1 MAQPTNTFDTYD
13 SVGEREDLSDVIYSI
28 SPTDTPFISSAAKT
42 KATAVL
48 HEWQTDALAA
58 AATNNAVIEGDE
70 ATLDAVS
77 ATTRLSNSSQIMDKT
92 VVITGTQE
100 SVDKAG
106 RASELA
112 YQIAKKAK
120 ELKRDMEA
128 TITGNQAEVAG
139 NSTTARKFGSL
150 GAWIETNDDLGA
162 SGSSGGAGNTA
173 RTDGTQRAF
182 TEASLKSVIKSVWN
196 EGGDPSMIM
205 VGPFNK
211 QKLSGFTGNSTRFDA
226 GADATLY
233 TSVDVYASD
242 FGQLQ
247 VVPNRFSRDRDAYVL
262 DMNYFAIAFL
272 RDFSMHELAKTGDSE
287 KRQLL
292 VELKISPGRSLPTS
306 NFAAPSLVRGLNLK
320 LKRSPL

>member
-13 SVGEREDLSDVIYSI
+13 SVGEREDLSDVIYNI
-28 SPTDTPFISSAAKT
+28 SPTDTPFLSSAAKT
-42 KATAVL
+42 AATAVL
-48 HEWQTDALAA
+48 HEWQTDSLAA
-58 AATNNAVIEGDE
+58 ASTSNAVIEGDE
-70 ATLDAVS
+70 ATNDAVS
-77 ATTRLSNSSQIMDKT
+77 ATTRLSNSCQIMDKV

-100 SVDKAG
+100 AVDKAG

-112 YQIAKKAK
+112 YQIAKRAK

-128 TITGNQAEVAG
+128 MLTTNNAEVTG
-139 NSTTARKFGSL
+139 GSSTARELGSL
-150 GAWIETNDDLGA
+150 GSWVVTNDDLASDGA
-162 SGSSGGAGNTA
+162 SGAGAGNA
-173 RTDGTQRAF
+173 AHTDGTQRVF
-182 TEASLKSVIKSVWN
+182 TEAQLKSVIKNVWN
-196 EGGDPSMIM
+196 AGGDPSMVM

-247 VVPNRFSRDRDAYVL
+247 VVPNRFSRDRDAWVL
-262 DMNYFAIAFL
+262 DMNYWGVAFL
-272 RDFSMHELAKTGDSE
+272 RDFSMHELAKTGDTE

-292 VELKISPGRSLPTS
+292 VEATLESRNEAASGLVADLTTS
-306 NFAAPSLVRGLNLK
+306 
-320 LKRSPL
+320 

>member
-48 HEWQTDALAA
+48 HEWQTDSLASA
-58 AATNNAVIEGDE
+58 STSNAVIEGDE
-70 ATLDAVS
+70 ATLDAVT

-100 SVDKAG
+100 AVDKAG
-106 RASELA
+106 RASEIA

-128 TITGNQAEVAG
+128 TITGNQAEVTG
-139 NSTTARKFGSL
+139 NASTARKLGSL
-150 GAWIETNDDLGA
+150 GAWVATNDDLSSA
-162 SGSSGGAGNTA
+162 GSPASGGAGNTA

-196 EGGDPSMIM
+196 AGGDPSMIM

-262 DMNYFAIAFL
+262 DMNYWAIAFL
-272 RDFSMHELAKTGDSE
+272 RDFTMHELSKTGDSE

-292 VELKISPGRSLPTS
+292 VEATLESRNEAASGMVADLTTS
-306 NFAAPSLVRGLNLK
+306 
-320 LKRSPL
+320 

>member
-28 SPTDTPFISSAAKT
+28 SPTDTPFLSSAAKT
-42 KATAVL
+42 QATAVV

-58 AATNNAVIEGDE
+58 AVTNNAVIEGDE
-70 ATLDAVS
+70 ATLDAS
-77 ATTRLSNSSQIMDKT
+77 TATVRLSNSAQIMDKT

-106 RASELA
+106 RASEIA

-128 TITGNQAEVAG
+128 TITGNIAEATGSASV
-139 NSTTARKFGSL
+139 ARKMGTL
-150 GAWIETNDDLGA
+150 GAWVITNDDKAADGTTG
-162 SGSSGGAGNTA
+162 SGLGNTA

-182 TEASLKSVIKSVWN
+182 TEASLKNVIKSVWN
-196 EGGDPSMIM
+196 AGGDPSMIM
-205 VGPFNK
+205 CGPFNK

-262 DMNYFAIAFL
+262 DMEYFGVAFL

-292 VELKISPGRSLPTS
+292 VEATLESRNEAASGLVADLTTS
-306 NFAAPSLVRGLNLK
+306 
-320 LKRSPL
+320 

>member
-13 SVGEREDLSDVIYSI
+13 SIGEREDLSDVIYNI
-28 SPTDTPFISSAAKT
+28 SPTDTPFLSSAAKT

-48 HEWQTDALAA
+48 HEWQTDSLAA
-58 AATNNAVIEGDE
+58 AVTNNQVIEGDE
-70 ATLDAVS
+70 ATLDAVT
-77 ATTRLSNSSQIMDKT
+77 ATTRLSNSCQIMDKT

-100 SVDKAG
+100 AVDKAG
-106 RASELA
+106 RASEIA

-120 ELKRDMEA
+120 ELKRDLEA
-128 TITGNQAEVAG
+128 SLTSNNAEVTGSATAARVAG
-139 NSTTARKFGSL
+139 GLRSWVA
-150 GAWIETNDDLGA
+150 TNDVMGT
-162 SGSSGGAGNTA
+162 SGTSGGAGNTA
-173 RTDGTQRAF
+173 AGNGTQRAF
-182 TEASLKSVIKSVWN
+182 TETLLKSVIKSVWN
-196 EGGDPSMIM
+196 AGGNPTMVM

-247 VVPNRFSRDRDAYVL
+247 VVPNRFSRDREAWVL
-262 DMNYFAIAFL
+262 DMDYWGVAFL
-272 RDFSMHELAKTGDSE
+272 RDFTMHELSKTGDSE

-292 VELKISPGRSLPTS
+292 LEATLESRNEAASGCVADITTS
-306 NFAAPSLVRGLNLK
+306 
-320 LKRSPL
+320 

>member
-28 SPTDTPFISSAAKT
+28 SPTDTPFLSSAAKT

-58 AATNNAVIEGDE
+58 AVTNNAVIEGDE
-70 ATLDAVS
+70 ATLDAS
-77 ATTRLSNSSQIMDKT
+77 TATTRLSNSCQIMDKT

-106 RASELA
+106 RASEIA

-120 ELKRDMEA
+120 ELKRDMES
-128 TITGNQAEVAG
+128 TLTSNNLEVTGG
-139 NSTTARKFGSL
+139 SGTARQLGGLGS
-150 GAWIETNDDLGA
+150 WVVTNDDLASDGA
-162 SGSSGGAGNTA
+162 SGAGAGNAAHTN
-173 RTDGTQRAF
+173 GTQRAF
-182 TEASLKSVIKSVWN
+182 TESQLKSVIKSVWN
-196 EGGDPSMIM
+196 AGGDPSMIM

-262 DMNYFAIAFL
+262 DMDYWGIAFL

-292 VELKISPGRSLPTS
+292 VEATLESRNEGASGSVMDLTTS
-306 NFAAPSLVRGLNLK
+306 
-320 LKRSPL
+320 

>member
-13 SVGEREDLSDVIYSI
+13 SVGEREDLSDVIYNI
-28 SPTDTPFISSAAKT
+28 SPTDTPFLSSAAKT
-42 KATAVL
+42 SSSAVL

-58 AATNNAVIEGDE
+58 ASTSNAVIEGDE
-70 ATLDAVS
+70 ATLDAVT
-77 ATTRLSNSSQIMDKT
+77 ATTRLSNSCQIMDKT

-100 SVDKAG
+100 AVDKAG

-128 TITGNQAEVAG
+128 QITTNNAEVTGSA
-139 NSTTARKFGSL
+139 TAAREMGSL
-150 GAWIETNDDLGA
+150 GAWVATNDVMGTSGT
-162 SGSSGGAGNTA
+162 SGSVGNTA

-182 TEASLKSVIKSVWN
+182 TEDLLKSVIKSVWD
-196 EGGDPSMIM
+196 EGGDPTMIM

-247 VVPNRFSRDRDAYVL
+247 AVPNRFSRDRDAYVL
-262 DMNYFAIAFL
+262 DMNYWGIAFL
-272 RDFSMHELAKTGDSE
+272 RDFSMHELSKTGDSE

-292 VELKISPGRSLPTS
+292 VEATLESRNEAASGLVADLTTS
-306 NFAAPSLVRGLNLK
+306 
-320 LKRSPL
+320 

>member
-70 ATLDAVS
+70 ATLDAVT
-77 ATTRLSNSSQIMDKT
+77 ATSRLSNSSQIMDKT

-100 SVDKAG
+100 AVDKAG

-128 TITGNQAEVAG
+128 TVTGNQAEVTG
-139 NSTTARKFGSL
+139 NASTARKFGSL

-162 SGSSGGAGNTA
+162 SGSSGGSGNTA

-182 TEASLKSVIKSVWN
+182 TEASLKTVIKSVWN

-272 RDFSMHELAKTGDSE
+272 RDFSMHELSKTGDSE

-292 VELKISPGRSLPTS
+292 VEATLESRNEKASGLVADLTTS
-306 NFAAPSLVRGLNLK
+306 
-320 LKRSPL
+320 

>member
-28 SPTDTPFISSAAKT
+28 SPTDTPFLSSAAKT
-42 KATAVL
+42 QATAVL
-48 HEWQTDALAA
+48 HEWQTDSLAA
-58 AATNNAVIEGDE
+58 ASTSNAVIEGDE
-70 ATLDAVS
+70 ATLDAS
-77 ATTRLSNSSQIMDKT
+77 TATTRLSNSTQLMDKT

-112 YQIAKKAK
+112 YQIAKRAK

-128 TITGNQAEVAG
+128 TITGNIAEVGG
-139 NSTTARKFGSL
+139 NSSTARKMGTLGS
-150 GAWIETNDDLGA
+150 WVTTNDDLASDGA
-162 SGSSGGAGNTA
+162 SGAGAGNA
-173 RTDGTQRAF
+173 AHTDGTQRAF
-182 TEASLKSVIKSVWN
+182 TEAQLKSVIKSVWN
-196 EGGDPSMIM
+196 AGGDPSMIM

-262 DMNYFAIAFL
+262 DMEYWGIAFL

-292 VELKISPGRSLPTS
+292 VEATLESRNEAASGLVADLTTS
-306 NFAAPSLVRGLNLK
+306 
-320 LKRSPL
+320 

>member
-13 SVGEREDLSDVIYSI
+13 SIGEREDLADVIYNI
-28 SPTDTPFISSAAKT
+28 SPTDTPFLSSAAKT
-42 KATAVL
+42 QATAVL
-48 HEWQTDALAA
+48 HEWQTDSLAA
-58 AATNNAVIEGDE
+58 ASTSNAVIEGDE
-70 ATLDAVS
+70 ATHDAITP
-77 ATTRLSNSSQIMDKT
+77 TTRLSNSCQIMDKV

-100 SVDKAG
+100 AVDKAG

-112 YQIAKKAK
+112 YQIAKSAK

-128 TITGNQAEVAG
+128 MLTTNNAEVTG
-139 NSTTARKFGSL
+139 GSSTARELGSL
-150 GAWIETNDDLGA
+150 GSWVVTNDDLASDGA
-162 SGSSGGAGNTA
+162 SGAGAGNA
-173 RTDGTQRAF
+173 AHTDGTQRVF
-182 TEASLKSVIKSVWN
+182 TEAQLKSVIKNVWN
-196 EGGDPSMIM
+196 QGGDPTMIM

-247 VVPNRFSRDRDAYVL
+247 VVPNRFSRDRDAWVL
-262 DMNYFAIAFL
+262 DMNYWGIAFL
-272 RDFSMHELAKTGDSE
+272 RDFSMHELAKTGDTE

-292 VELKISPGRSLPTS
+292 VEATLESRNEAASGLVADLTTS
-306 NFAAPSLVRGLNLK
+306 
-320 LKRSPL
+320 

>member
-28 SPTDTPFISSAAKT
+28 SPTDTPFLSSAAKT

-48 HEWQTDALAA
+48 HEWQTDSLAA
-58 AATNNAVIEGDE
+58 AVTNNAVIEGDE
-70 ATLDAVS
+70 ATLDAS
-77 ATTRLSNSSQIMDKT
+77 TATTRLSNSTQIMDKT

-112 YQIAKKAK
+112 YQIAKRAK

-128 TITGNQAEVAG
+128 TITGNIAEVGG
-139 NSTTARKFGSL
+139 NSSTARKMGTLGS
-150 GAWIETNDDLGA
+150 WVTTNDDLASDGA
-162 SGSSGGAGNTA
+162 SGAGAGNAAHTN
-173 RTDGTQRAF
+173 GTQRAF
-182 TEASLKSVIKSVWN
+182 TESQLKSVIKSVWN
-196 EGGDPSMIM
+196 AGGDPSMIM

-247 VVPNRFSRDRDAYVL
+247 VVPNRFSRDREAYVL
-262 DMNYFAIAFL
+262 DMEYWGVAFL
-272 RDFSMHELAKTGDSE
+272 RDFTMHELAKTGDSE

-292 VELKISPGRSLPTS
+292 VEATLESRNEAASGGVFDLTTS
-306 NFAAPSLVRGLNLK
+306 
-320 LKRSPL
+320 

>member
-28 SPTDTPFISSAAKT
+28 SPTDTPFLSSAAKT
-42 KATAVL
+42 QATAVL

-58 AATNNAVIEGDE
+58 AVTNNAVIEGDE
-70 ATLDAVS
+70 ATLDASV

-106 RASELA
+106 RASEIA

-120 ELKRDMEA
+120 ELKRDMES
-128 TITGNQAEVAG
+128 TLTSNNAEVTG
-139 NSTTARKFGSL
+139 GSGTARQL
-150 GAWIETNDDLGA
+150 GALGSWVITNDDLASDGA
-162 SGSSGGAGNTA
+162 SGAGAGNAAHTN
-173 RTDGTQRAF
+173 GTQRAF
-182 TEASLKSVIKSVWN
+182 TESQLKSVIKSVWN
-196 EGGDPSMIM
+196 AGGDPSMIM

-262 DMNYFAIAFL
+262 DMDYWGVAFL

-292 VELKISPGRSLPTS
+292 VEATLESRNEGASGSVMDLTTS
-306 NFAAPSLVRGLNLK
+306 
-320 LKRSPL
+320 

>member
-13 SVGEREDLSDVIYSI
+13 SIGEREDLSDVIYNI
-28 SPTDTPFISSAAKT
+28 SPTDTPFLSSAAKT

-48 HEWQTDALAA
+48 HEWQTDSLAA
-58 AATNNAVIEGDE
+58 AVTNNQVIEGDE
-70 ATLDAVS
+70 ATLDAVT
-77 ATTRLSNSSQIMDKT
+77 ATTRLSNSCQIMDKT

-100 SVDKAG
+100 AVDKAG
-106 RASELA
+106 RASEIA

-120 ELKRDMEA
+120 ELKRDLEA
-128 TITGNQAEVAG
+128 SLTSNNAEVTGSATAARVAG
-139 NSTTARKFGSL
+139 GLRSWVA
-150 GAWIETNDDLGA
+150 TNDVMGT
-162 SGSSGGAGNTA
+162 SGTSGGAGNTA
-173 RTDGTQRAF
+173 AGNGTQRAF
-182 TEASLKSVIKSVWN
+182 TETLLKSVIKSVWN
-196 EGGDPSMIM
+196 AGGNPTMVM

-247 VVPNRFSRDRDAYVL
+247 VVPNRFSRDREAWVL
-262 DMNYFAIAFL
+262 DMDYWGVAFL
-272 RDFSMHELAKTGDSE
+272 RDFTMHELSKTGDSE

-292 VELKISPGRSLPTS
+292 LEATLESRNEGASGVVADVTTS
-306 NFAAPSLVRGLNLK
+306 
-320 LKRSPL
+320 

>member
-28 SPTDTPFISSAAKT
+28 SPTDTPFLSSAAKT

-58 AATNNAVIEGDE
+58 AVTNNAVIEGDE
-70 ATLDAVS
+70 ATLDASV

-106 RASELA
+106 RASEIA

-120 ELKRDMEA
+120 ELKRDMES
-128 TITGNQAEVAG
+128 TLTSNNLEVTGG
-139 NSTTARKFGSL
+139 SGTARQL
-150 GAWIETNDDLGA
+150 GALGSWVVTNDDLASDGA
-162 SGSSGGAGNTA
+162 SGAGAGNA
-173 RTDGTQRAF
+173 AHTDGTQRAF
-182 TEASLKSVIKSVWN
+182 TESQLKSVIKSVWN
-196 EGGDPSMIM
+196 AGGDPSMIM

-262 DMNYFAIAFL
+262 DMDYWGVAFL

-292 VELKISPGRSLPTS
+292 VEATLESRNEAASGSVMDLTTS
-306 NFAAPSLVRGLNLK
+306 
-320 LKRSPL
+320 

>member
-28 SPTDTPFISSAAKT
+28 SPTDTPFLSSAAKT

-48 HEWQTDALAA
+48 HEWQTDSLAA

-70 ATLDAVS
+70 ATLDAS
-77 ATTRLSNSSQIMDKT
+77 TATTRPSNSTQIMDKT

-112 YQIAKKAK
+112 YQIAKRAK

-128 TITGNQAEVAG
+128 TITGNIAEVGG
-139 NSTTARKFGSL
+139 NSTTARKMGTLGS
-150 GAWIETNDDLGA
+150 WVTTNDDLASDGA
-162 SGSSGGAGNTA
+162 SGAGAGNA
-173 RTDGTQRAF
+173 AHTDGTQRAF
-182 TEASLKSVIKSVWN
+182 TEAQLKSVIKSVWN
-196 EGGDPSMIM
+196 AGGDPSMVM

-262 DMNYFAIAFL
+262 DMEYWGIAFL

-292 VELKISPGRSLPTS
+292 VEATLESRNEAASGLVADLTTS
-306 NFAAPSLVRGLNLK
+306 
-320 LKRSPL
+320 

>member
-13 SVGEREDLSDVIYSI
+13 SIGEREDLSDVIYNI
-28 SPTDTPFISSAAKT
+28 SPTDTPFLSSAAKV

-48 HEWQTDALAA
+48 HEWQTDSLAA
-58 AATNNAVIEGDE
+58 ASTSNAVIEGDE
-70 ATLDAVS
+70 ATLDAVT
-77 ATTRLSNSSQIMDKT
+77 ATTRLSNSCQIMDKT

-100 SVDKAG
+100 VVDKAG

-120 ELKRDMEA
+120 ELKRDLEA
-128 TITGNQAEVAG
+128 QLTTNNAEVTGSA
-139 NSTTARKFGSL
+139 TAAREMGSL
-150 GAWIETNDDLGA
+150 RAWVATNDVMG
-162 SGSSGGAGNTA
+162 
-173 RTDGTQRAF
+173 
-182 TEASLKSVIKSVWN
+182 SVIKSVWN
-196 EGGDPSMIM
+196 EGGNPTMIM

-247 VVPNRFSRDRDAYVL
+247 VVPNRFSRDRDAWVL
-262 DMNYFAIAFL
+262 DMDYWGVAFL
-272 RDFSMHELAKTGDSE
+272 RDFSMHELSKTGDSE
-287 KRQLL
+287 KRQLIL
-292 VELKISPGRSLPTS
+292 EATLESRNEAASGCVADLTTS
-306 NFAAPSLVRGLNLK
+306 
-320 LKRSPL
+320 

>member
-13 SVGEREDLSDVIYSI
+13 SIGEREDLSDVIYNI
-28 SPTDTPFISSAAKT
+28 SPTDTPFLSSAAKV

-48 HEWQTDALAA
+48 HEWQTDSLAA
-58 AATNNAVIEGDE
+58 ASTSNAVIEGDE
-70 ATLDAVS
+70 ATLDAVT
-77 ATTRLSNSSQIMDKT
+77 ATTRLSNSCQIMDKT

-100 SVDKAG
+100 VVDKAG

-120 ELKRDMEA
+120 ELKRDLEA
-128 TITGNQAEVAG
+128 QLTTNNAEVAG
-139 NSTTARKFGSL
+139 NASTARELGSL
-150 GAWIETNDDLGA
+150 RAWVATNDDMGA

-173 RTDGTQRAF
+173 ATDGTQRVF
-182 TEASLKSVIKSVWN
+182 TESALKSVIKSVWN
-196 EGGDPSMIM
+196 AGGDPTMIM

-247 VVPNRFSRDRDAYVL
+247 VVPNRFSRDRDAWVL
-262 DMNYFAIAFL
+262 DMDYWGVAFL
-272 RDFSMHELAKTGDSE
+272 RDFSMHELSKTGDSE
-287 KRQLL
+287 KRQLIL
-292 VELKISPGRSLPTS
+292 EATLESRNEAASGCVADLTTS
-306 NFAAPSLVRGLNLK
+306 
-320 LKRSPL
+320 

>member
-13 SVGEREDLSDVIYSI
+13 SIGEREDLADVIYNI
-28 SPTDTPFISSAAKT
+28 SPTDTPFLSSAAKT
-42 KATAVL
+42 QATAVL
-48 HEWQTDALAA
+48 HEWQTDSLAA
-58 AATNNAVIEGDE
+58 ASTSNAVIEGDE
-70 ATLDAVS
+70 ATHDAVTP
-77 ATTRLSNSSQIMDKT
+77 TTRLSNSCQIMDKV

-100 SVDKAG
+100 AVDKAG

-112 YQIAKKAK
+112 YQIAKSAK

-128 TITGNQAEVAG
+128 MLTTNNAEVTG
-139 NSTTARKFGSL
+139 GSSTARELGSL
-150 GAWIETNDDLGA
+150 GSWVVTNDDLASDGA
-162 SGSSGGAGNTA
+162 SGAGAGNA
-173 RTDGTQRAF
+173 AHTDGTQRVF
-182 TEASLKSVIKSVWN
+182 TEAQLKSVIKNVWN
-196 EGGDPSMIM
+196 QGGDPTMIM

-247 VVPNRFSRDRDAYVL
+247 VVPNRFSRDRDAWVL
-262 DMNYFAIAFL
+262 DMNYWGIAFL
-272 RDFSMHELAKTGDSE
+272 RDFSMHELAKTGDTE

-292 VELKISPGRSLPTS
+292 VEATLESRNEAASGLVADLTTS
-306 NFAAPSLVRGLNLK
+306 
-320 LKRSPL
+320 

>member
-28 SPTDTPFISSAAKT
+28 SPTDTPFLSSAAKT
-42 KATAVL
+42 QASAVV

-58 AATNNAVIEGDE
+58 AVTNNAVIEGDE
-70 ATLDAVS
+70 ATLDAS
-77 ATTRLSNSSQIMDKT
+77 TATVRLSNSAQIMDKT

-106 RASELA
+106 RASEIA

-128 TITGNQAEVAG
+128 TITGNIAEVTGSA
-139 NSTTARKFGSL
+139 SAARKMGTL
-150 GAWIETNDDLGA
+150 GAWVITNDDKA
-162 SGSSGGAGNTA
+162 SDGTTGAGIGNTK
-173 RTDGTQRAF
+173 RTDGTARAF
-182 TEASLKSVIKSVWN
+182 TEASLKTVIKSVWN
-196 EGGDPSMIM
+196 AGGDPSMVM

-262 DMNYFAIAFL
+262 DMDYWGVAFL

-292 VELKISPGRSLPTS
+292 VEATLESRNEGASG
-306 NFAAPSLVRGLNLK
+306 LVADLTVA
-320 LKRSPL
+320 

>member
-13 SVGEREDLSDVIYSI
+13 SVGEREDLSDVIYNI
-28 SPTDTPFISSAAKT
+28 SPTDTPFLSSAAKT
-42 KATAVL
+42 SSTAVL
-48 HEWQTDALAA
+48 HEWQTDALASA
-58 AATNNAVIEGDE
+58 STSNAVIEGDE
-70 ATLDAVS
+70 ATLDAVT
-77 ATTRLSNSSQIMDKT
+77 ATTRLSNSCQIMDKT

-100 SVDKAG
+100 AVDKAG

-128 TITGNQAEVAG
+128 QITTNNAEVTGSA
-139 NSTTARKFGSL
+139 TAAREMGSL
-150 GAWIETNDDLGA
+150 GAWVASNDVMGTSGT
-162 SGSSGGAGNTA
+162 SGSVGNTA

-182 TEASLKSVIKSVWN
+182 TEDLLKSVIKSVWN
-196 EGGDPSMIM
+196 EGGDPTMIM

-247 VVPNRFSRDRDAYVL
+247 VVPNRFSRDRDCYVL
-262 DMNYFAIAFL
+262 DMNYWGIAFL
-272 RDFSMHELAKTGDSE
+272 RDFSMHELSKTGDSE

-292 VELKISPGRSLPTS
+292 VEATLESRNEAASGLVADLTTS
-306 NFAAPSLVRGLNLK
+306 
-320 LKRSPL
+320 

>member
-28 SPTDTPFISSAAKT
+28 SPTDTPFLSSAAKT
-42 KATAVL
+42 QATAVL
-48 HEWQTDALAA
+48 HEWQTDSLASA
-58 AATNNAVIEGDE
+58 VTNNAVIEGDE
-70 ATLDAVS
+70 ATLDAS
-77 ATTRLSNSSQIMDKT
+77 TATTRLSNSTQIMDKT

-112 YQIAKKAK
+112 YQIAKRAK

-128 TITGNQAEVAG
+128 TITGNIAEVAG
-139 NSTTARKFGSL
+139 NSSTARKMGTLGS
-150 GAWIETNDDLGA
+150 WVTTNDDLASDGA
-162 SGSSGGAGNTA
+162 SGAGAGNA
-173 RTDGTQRAF
+173 AHTDGTQRAF
-182 TEASLKSVIKSVWN
+182 TESQLKSVIKSVWN
-196 EGGDPSMIM
+196 AGGDPSMIM
-205 VGPFNK
+205 CGPFNK

-262 DMNYFAIAFL
+262 DMEYWAVAFL

-292 VELKISPGRSLPTS
+292 VEATLESRNEAASGLIADLTTS
-306 NFAAPSLVRGLNLK
+306 
-320 LKRSPL
+320 

>member
-28 SPTDTPFISSAAKT
+28 SPTDTPFLSSAAKT
-42 KATAVL
+42 QATAVL
-48 HEWQTDALAA
+48 HEWQTDSLAA
-58 AATNNAVIEGDE
+58 ASSSNAVIEGDE
-70 ATLDAVS
+70 AILDAS
-77 ATTRLSNSSQIMDKT
+77 TATTRLSNSTQIMDKT

-112 YQIAKKAK
+112 YQIAKRAK

-128 TITGNQAEVAG
+128 TITGNIAEVG
-139 NSTTARKFGSL
+139 GDSSTARKMGTLGS
-150 GAWIETNDDLGA
+150 WVTTNDDLASDGA
-162 SGSSGGAGNTA
+162 SGAGAGNA
-173 RTDGTQRAF
+173 AHTDGTQRAF
-182 TEASLKSVIKSVWN
+182 TEAQLKSVIKSVWN
-196 EGGDPSMIM
+196 AGGDPSMIM

-262 DMNYFAIAFL
+262 DMDYWGVAFL

-292 VELKISPGRSLPTS
+292 VEATLESRNEAASGLVADLTTS
-306 NFAAPSLVRGLNLK
+306 
-320 LKRSPL
+320 